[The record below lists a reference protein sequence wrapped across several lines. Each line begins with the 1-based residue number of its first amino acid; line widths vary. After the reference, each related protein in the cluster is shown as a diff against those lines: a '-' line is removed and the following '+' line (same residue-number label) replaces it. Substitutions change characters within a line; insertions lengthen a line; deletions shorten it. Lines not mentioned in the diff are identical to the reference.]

1 MGFNRGKQL
10 LNRVTLENASKALLV
25 PIEHQKPIKIHFT
38 YPTFNLFSYDEF
50 LVKKKK
56 TLLYWKG
63 GLPDLRMHACSVPL
77 NWYSN
82 SNYNLMIP
90 FASGAIEISP
100 AATEKKEI
108 ARELNY

>member
-56 TLLYWKG
+56 KKVVVLEGWTTRFENARLF
-63 GLPDLRMHACSVPL
+63 S
-77 NWYSN
+77 
-82 SNYNLMIP
+82 
-90 FASGAIEISP
+90 
-100 AATEKKEI
+100 AT
-108 ARELNY
+108 